1 MLEHQ
6 LVNLLKEK
14 NLTIGSIESITG
26 GLFAS
31 TLTNVSGVSQVFP
44 GSIVTYANEAKE
56 QLLGIS
62 HARIEN
68 YGVVSKEIAYDMA
81 KEGKNKLHV
90 DICVSFTG
98 NAGPTALDHLPVGR
112 LFIGIAIG
120 QVVKTYEL
128 QINALDRNR
137 IRELAV
143 DEAMKK
149 VIELVR
155 QQETGEGNSDLHAN
169 Q

>member
-1 MLEHQ
+1 MLERE
-6 LVNLLKEK
+6 LVELLKEK
-14 NLTIGSIESITG
+14 ELTIGSVESFTG

-31 TLTNVSGVSQVFP
+31 TLTNVAGVSKVFP
-44 GSIVTYANEAKE
+44 GSIVTYASEMKE
-56 QLLGIS
+56 RILGIS

-81 KEGKNKLHV
+81 KEGQKRLAV

-98 NAGPTALDHLPVGR
+98 NAGPTALDLLPVGR
-112 LFIGIAIG
+112 LFIGIAMG
-120 QVVKTYEL
+120 QMVKTYEL

-149 VIELVR
+149 TIELIR
-155 QQETGEGNSDLHAN
+155 QKEIEKGISAFHAK
-169 Q
+169 

>member
-81 KEGKNKLHV
+81 KEGRNRLHV

-98 NAGPTALDHLPVGR
+98 NAGPTVLDHLPVGR

-128 QINALDRNR
+128 QIDALDRNR

-155 QQETGEGNSDLHAN
+155 QQEIVEGKSDLDAN

>member
-6 LVNLLKEK
+6 LVDLLKEK
-14 NLTIGSIESITG
+14 KLTIGSVESITG

-31 TLTNVSGVSQVFP
+31 TLTNVSGVSKVFL
-44 GSIVTYANEAKE
+44 GSMVTYANEVKE
-56 QLLGIS
+56 QLLGIP

-81 KEGKNKLHV
+81 KEGRKKLHV

-120 QVVKTYEL
+120 QIVKTYEL

-149 VIELVR
+149 IIELVR
-155 QQETGEGNSDLHAN
+155 QQEIGEGNSDLQTN
-169 Q
+169 E

>member
-31 TLTNVSGVSQVFP
+31 TLTNVSGVSQIFP

-81 KEGKNKLHV
+81 KEGRNRLHV

-98 NAGPTALDHLPVGR
+98 NAGPTVLDHLPVGR

-128 QINALDRNR
+128 QIDALDRNR

-155 QQETGEGNSDLHAN
+155 QQEIVEGKSDLDAN